1 MRYLSH
7 WYWFLRGGTGF
18 WFSNESEFWLGWFWL
33 GLAMAMSHIYFI
45 RLSLILYMEPMLS
58 ALI

>member
-45 RLSLILYMEPMLS
+45 RLSLILAMR
-58 ALI
+58 